1 MVVTYMDYTSPNVQF
16 FDDVNK
22 NRFFTKDSGN
32 YINVLGRQQM
42 NTIGEASLLD
52 INLTRGNV
60 VEPHVHQNAS
70 ELVYVVT
77 GEAVVSFINPFTK
90 EVLNFTAGPGQ
101 SVLVPQG
108 WIHWEVANK
117 DNTKIIAIFDAR
129 QPEFI
134 GISDFL
140 RLAPTNTIAH
150 TYCLDEAML
159 KETLAPIKDTTVI
172 GPPADCNK
180 YHQPQTGVQ
189 GTSYNNPMMAP
200 QGYQEHMIQVPPSMQ
215 GVQSYSGQMKK
226 DGYSRQIIGNGQRN
240 ND

>member
-200 QGYQEHMIQVPPSMQ
+200 QGYQGNMIQGPHCMQ